1 MPIIIICSKG
11 SADIPG
17 QQSKIRKEKL
27 KTQNQKDI
35 NKTTYFS
42 DVMIVYIEIQKAFTE
57 KLLVII
63 RELSNAAVCCKI
75 NIHNQLYFYIT
86 A

>member
-1 MPIIIICSKG
+1 
-11 SADIPG
+11 
-17 QQSKIRKEKL
+17 
-27 KTQNQKDI
+27 
-35 NKTTYFS
+35 
-42 DVMIVYIEIQKAFTE
+42 MIVYIEIQKAFTE